1 MKCPG
6 QDPRFWKFDAIFD
19 AQCPNCRATV
29 EFFKDET
36 RRRCKQC
43 GEYVLNP
50 KMDFGCAA
58 YCKFAKDCFGDLPP
72 ELIKQKEDLFKDRVA
87 VGVKQHFKTDFRHIG
102 HAAKV
107 ARYAEKLVQTEKAD
121 PAIVLTAAYLRDVA
135 LKDLSEDPVGP
146 AVQQY
151 ADQSAELAR
160 EILTRLDAPLKLIDE
175 VCGIIARRTPGEDV
189 SVNWKVVHDADAITC
204 MERMLKNGQ
213 VDKTSLQ
220 TLIESTLF
228 TPSGRELARTLLF
241 PEVVPS
247 HQGIDC
253 SEGG

>member
-19 AQCPNCRATV
+19 SQCANCGATV

-36 RRRCKQC
+36 RRRCKKC

-87 VGVKQHFKTDFRHIG
+87 VEVKQHFKTDFRRIG

-107 ARYAEKLVQTEKAD
+107 ARHAERLVPEEKGD

-135 LKDLSEDPVGP
+135 LKGLPEDPAG
-146 AVQQY
+146 ADAQTY
-151 ADQSAELAR
+151 AELSAKLAR
-160 EILTRLDAPLKLIDE
+160 EILTRLDAAPRLIDE
-175 VCGIIARRTPGEDV
+175 VCGIIGHRDPGPDE
-189 SVNWKVVHDADAITC
+189 SVNFKLVYDADAIAKI
-204 MERMLKNGQ
+204 ERGLRAGPM
-213 VDKTSLQ
+213 DRASIEE
-220 TLIESTLF
+220 LIDSTLL
-228 TPSGRELARTLLF
+228 TEGGRELARSLLLNGTQAKA
-241 PEVVPS
+241 V
-247 HQGIDC
+247 GA
-253 SEGG
+253 